1 MRLIFSRSLIRDV
14 QLKES
19 PHPPA
24 PSPYLGEGEQDIF
37 KVPLLAWATVYT
49 QIPLTLFELDAG
61 VVKARKSYPYPCSTF

>member
-1 MRLIFSRSLIRDV
+1 MISDAHPQTKSIFQRDV

-37 KVPLLAWATVYT
+37 KVPRPIWATVYT
-49 QIPLTLFELDAG
+49 HLGHELESSLERYAQ
-61 VVKARKSYPYPCSTF
+61 TFAVL